1 MNDLNV
7 FMAIGRLT
15 RDPELRYTPNGK
27 ATTKFGLAV
36 NKSYRK
42 ADGEEVKTPLF
53 INVTTWGKVA
63 ENVANF
69 LHKGSKIAVNGSLQ
83 SNNWE
88 DQNGNKRMSFEIT
101 AHIVQFLDSKP
112 QQPQQ
117 EKTSQPVQKEN
128 QSVTE
133 VAQPQDD
140 DVQYGDEVPF

>member
-1 MNDLNV
+1 MNDLNI

-15 RDPELRYTPNGK
+15 RDPEIRYTPNGK

-53 INVTTWGKVA
+53 VNVITWGKVA
-63 ENVANF
+63 ENVSNF
-69 LHKGSKIAVNGSLQ
+69 LHKGSKVAVNGSLQ

-88 DQNGNKRMSFEIT
+88 DKDGNKRTTFEIV

-112 QQPQQ
+112 QQTEQTAKITQ
-117 EKTSQPVQKEN
+117 DVKED
-128 QSVTE
+128 TRE
-133 VAQPQDD
+133 DD
-140 DVQYGDEVPF
+140 DDKEEDIFGQVPF

>member
-7 FMAIGRLT
+7 CMCIGRLT

-27 ATTKFGLAV
+27 AVTKFGLAV

-42 ADGEEVKTPLF
+42 ADGEEVQTPLF

-69 LHKGSKIAVNGSLQ
+69 IHKGSKVAINGSLQ

-88 DQNGNKRMSFEIT
+88 DKEGNKRTSFEIV
-101 AHIVQFLDSKP
+101 AQIVQFLDSRT
-112 QQPQQ
+112 QQT
-117 EKTSQPVQKEN
+117 EQPEDTREDDE
-128 QSVTE
+128 S
-133 VAQPQDD
+133 PQD
-140 DVQYGDEVPF
+140 GIEIPF

>member
-7 FMAIGRLT
+7 CMCIGRLT

-27 ATTKFGLAV
+27 AVTKFGLAV

-42 ADGEEVKTPLF
+42 ADGEEVQTPLF

-69 LHKGSKIAVNGSLQ
+69 IHKGSKVAINGSLQ

-88 DQNGNKRMSFEIT
+88 DKEGNKRTSFEIV
-101 AHIVQFLDSKP
+101 AQIVQFLDSRT
-112 QQPQQ
+112 QQT
-117 EKTSQPVQKEN
+117 EQPE
-128 QSVTE
+128 E
-133 VAQPQDD
+133 VDD
-140 DVQYGDEVPF
+140 DKEEDCFAQVPF